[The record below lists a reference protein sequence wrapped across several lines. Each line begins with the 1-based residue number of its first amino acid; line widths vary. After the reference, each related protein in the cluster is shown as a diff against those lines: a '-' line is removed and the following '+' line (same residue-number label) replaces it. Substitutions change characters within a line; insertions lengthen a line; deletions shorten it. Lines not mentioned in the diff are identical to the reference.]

1 MLNKKLAELLVAGVA
16 VLAFAVLITLDIKI
30 PGSSQTASVIDA
42 VTDTVSTD
50 TAPTDS
56 VSAEP
61 VSTEP
66 ASAESTPVEPVSTE
80 PAPTAPADTSVLEEI
95 LQILLPS
102 SPIENT
108 APVFVEPAPAPA
120 VTKGI
125 SGFKVFVLPQDT
137 LELGLNSWFVVQQG
151 IVIDDIKVDGYD
163 GETYLV
169 AISYHTGD
177 FGNLTTRVKFFKSE
191 GLDNLIESPIQAFLS
206 SLDSS
211 KRVRFVVPIIGVAG
225 SVFILIVYE

>member
-1 MLNKKLAELLVAGVA
+1 MVAGVA

-42 VTDTVSTD
+42 VPTDTVSPAD
-50 TAPTDS
+50 SAPIDS
-56 VSAEP
+56 

-66 ASAESTPVEPVSTE
+66 ISTESTSTEPIITEPVPIEPPPAE
-80 PAPTAPADTSVLEEI
+80 PAPTAPTDTSIVEEI

-102 SPIENT
+102 TPVENT
-108 APVFVEPAPAPA
+108 APAFVEPAPAPA
-120 VTKGI
+120 VMKGI

-211 KRVRFVVPIIGVAG
+211 KRARFVVPIIGGAG